1 MEKNKTIASE
11 TLTEKTEIRF
21 TLDNVGG
28 KELAQ
33 IRVWFKTESGEF
45 VPTRKGVAFPRTKIQ
60 GIALGVTKLLN
71 EIQGD

>member
-1 MEKNKTIASE
+1 MADNKTIAKE
-11 TLTEKTEIRF
+11 PLTDKTELRF

-28 KELAQ
+28 KDLAQ
-33 IRVWFKTESGEF
+33 IRVWVKSKEGDF

-60 GIALGVTKLLN
+60 QVALGVTKLLN